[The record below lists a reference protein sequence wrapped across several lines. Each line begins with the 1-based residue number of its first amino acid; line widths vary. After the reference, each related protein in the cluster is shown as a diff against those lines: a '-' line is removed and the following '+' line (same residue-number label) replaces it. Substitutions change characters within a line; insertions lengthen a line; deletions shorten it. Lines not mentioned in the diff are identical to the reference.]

1 MQRKNVRDKFQSFRI
16 SDDEKKMIDQK
27 AKAMFPGEKNCTS
40 LYIRYRVLDAETGQ
54 TEILKKELKEI
65 KYQMRKIGVNVN
77 QIAKIA
83 NQTDY
88 IYQKEFT
95 DIARQLLQKTEEVD
109 KKISALLKIRYNGD
123 H

>member
-16 SDDEKKMIDQK
+16 SDEEKKKIDQK
-27 AKAMFPGEKNCTS
+27 AKEMFPGEKNCTS
-40 LYIRYRVLDAETGQ
+40 LYIRYRVLDADIGQ

-95 DIARQLLQKTEEVD
+95 EIARQLLQKTEEVD
-109 KKISALLKIRYNGD
+109 KKISALLKKRNNGD

>member
-1 MQRKNVRDKFQSFRI
+1 MQKN
-16 SDDEKKMIDQK
+16 KKK
-27 AKAMFPGEKNCTS
+27 K
-40 LYIRYRVLDAETGQ
+40 R
-54 TEILKKELKEI
+54 KKELKEI

>member
-16 SDDEKKMIDQK
+16 SDDEKKIIDQK
-27 AKAMFPGEKNCTS
+27 AKAMFPGEKNCIS